1 MSEEQTAEHFD
12 ANISASLEENVIDEE
27 DFVVPVAV
35 RGDELLKCMS
45 KSKKLKDSYSRYKYK
60 DLSLKQL
67 KPVGKAYLK
76 LIKNTQYSTNYSFL
90 NIVR

>member
-1 MSEEQTAEHFD
+1 MSEEQTADIFD
-12 ANISASLEENVIDEE
+12 ANISACLEENVIDE

-67 KPVGKAYLK
+67 KTVGEAYLK
-76 LIKNTQYSTNYSFL
+76 LTDGK
-90 NIVR
+90 